1 MQNAKNISQDGQSMF
16 EVVVAL
22 AIMTLILVA
31 LVALAGISIR
41 NSTFS
46 KNRTSST
53 RINQETLEWLRGER
67 DNGWPAFSQR
77 ASSGTWCLPDLSW
90 AQAQIGTCGSDAAS
104 YVLGGVFRREII
116 FSSVSATNI
125 EVLVRV
131 YWTDSQGQHETRAT
145 TNLTNW
151 KNQ

>member
-1 MQNAKNISQDGQSMF
+1 MKKGQSMF

-31 LVALAGISIR
+31 LVSLAGISIR

-53 RINQETLEWLRGER
+53 RINQETMEWLRGER
-67 DNGWPAFSQR
+67 DSGWAAFSQK
-77 ASSGTWCLPDLSW
+77 ALSGTWCLPALSW
-90 AQAQIGTCGSDAAS
+90 AQAQIGTCGTDSGA
-104 YVLGGVFRREII
+104 YIPGELFRREVV

>member
-1 MQNAKNISQDGQSMF
+1 MFRRRASGQSIF

-22 AIMTLILVA
+22 AIITLILVS

-46 KNRTSST
+46 RNRTSST

-67 DNGWPAFSQR
+67 DNDWIAFS
-77 ASSGTWCLPDLSW
+77 AKAATGTWCLPSLNW
-90 AQAQIGTCGSDAAS
+90 AEAQIGACGSDAGS
-104 YVLGGVFRREII
+104 YVNTVFRRELI
-116 FSSVSATNI
+116 FSSISATNI
-125 EVLVRV
+125 QVLVRV
-131 YWTDSQGQHETRAT
+131 YWTDSQGEHETRAT
-145 TNLTNW
+145 TNFTNW